1 MDVRDRNRATLL
13 AAGVVAV
20 AAAWSAFVR
29 AAAGAALHP
38 AVGWATSVD
47 VRLDDAW
54 PDREGLTVDVEWP
67 AGSGASVTPGHA
79 PGPRWQGVAAAL
91 PGGGVTVVVR
101 RGGTVVHRVP
111 LVLRPHA
118 AETAAGRAVVGPMR
132 ARATVAVPAGLVPA

>member
-20 AAAWSAFVR
+20 TAAWSAFVR

-47 VRLDDAW
+47 VRLDDTW
-54 PDREGLTVDVEWP
+54 PDREGLVVDLEWP

-91 PGGGVTVVVR
+91 PVSGVTVVVR
-101 RGGTVVHRVP
+101 RGATVVHRAP
-111 LVLRPHA
+111 LVLHPHA
-118 AETAAGRAVVGPMR
+118 TSTARRAVVGPTC
-132 ARATVAVPAGLVPA
+132 ARATVAVPVGRVPA

>member
-20 AAAWSAFVR
+20 AAWSAFVR
-29 AAAGAALHP
+29 AAAGAARHP

-54 PDREGLTVDVEWP
+54 PDRAALTVDVEWP

-79 PGPRWQGVAAAL
+79 PGPRWQGVAAVV

-101 RGGTVVHRVP
+101 RGGAVVHRVP

-118 AETAAGRAVVGPMR
+118 AGTAAGRAVVGPTC